1 MFPPETLSLCIIV
14 HNYLPSTCCSRPS
27 TLHIHRLMQPTAQAI
42 CPLLHSTFHR
52 DQLVET
58 AYLLY
63 VCIFVDSAMPDPAS
77 RDQTSQSAHLPLQN
91 IHSIHSMHNNRCI
104 QVFQELCSGNS
115 YLTCIHISHP
125 LNAVDAPHMFLSPQG
140 PERPRNLPV
149 HTSVLMAAGFW

>member
-1 MFPPETLSLCIIV
+1 
-14 HNYLPSTCCSRPS
+14 
-27 TLHIHRLMQPTAQAI
+27 MQPVAQAI
-42 CPLLHSTFHR
+42 RPLLHSTFHR

-140 PERPRNLPV
+140 PRTPQELACTYFSSYDCWLLV
-149 HTSVLMAAGFW
+149 ALAALISINYPLARK